1 METHLQLIC
10 GSHGPTVQEPSGG
23 LQVQGSK
30 ETRRLKLVE
39 LGVGRDMSPP
49 RELRCSLPALTEMP
63 RTSELMAPPS
73 PELVRP
79 HLYVPDPG
87 VTGPRGKGVP
97 TSKKHPQDALS
108 QTTWPGKHLELCLG
122 HRKPQQ
128 GQDV

>member
-1 METHLQLIC
+1 M
-10 GSHGPTVQEPSGG
+10 VPS
-23 LQVQGSK
+23 
-30 ETRRLKLVE
+30 
-39 LGVGRDMSPP
+39 
-49 RELRCSLPALTEMP
+49 
-63 RTSELMAPPS
+63 S

-79 HLYVPDPG
+79 HLDVPDPG

-128 GQDV
+128 MPQQGHDVQAKDGDRARGADSQTQVSVPLQR